1 VQALSAFFYNN
12 GTGVSLEDI
21 HNTRYRQLVSIP
33 LFYDMNADQ
42 LMMEVH
48 RAIQQQMRDGAVG
61 GRKMSRSKS
70 VYQQRNLGTIKQR
83 KKDKRQDK
91 DGANPEIM
99 MRILRMR
106 CEELFFAHARAPS
119 LGIFPGSFY
128 FRVLVQRPGTGD
140 FLSQQLQTLQTLQHE
155 QQKMASP
162 LFFALPRSRHL

>member
-1 VQALSAFFYNN
+1 M
-12 GTGVSLEDI
+12 D
-21 HNTRYRQLVSIP
+21 
-33 LFYDMNADQ
+33 ADQ

-61 GRKMSRSKS
+61 GRKMTRSKS

-106 CEELFFAHARAPS
+106 CEPAPS
-119 LGIFPGSFY
+119 RL
-128 FRVLVQRPGTGD
+128 RVCQCSLCCVLPFLLSRPGTGD
-140 FLSQQLQTLQTLQHE
+140 FLSQQLQTLSAIQQE
-155 QQKMASP
+155 QQKAASHTTHSLAP
-162 LFFALPRSRHL
+162 IPMTRPI